1 MIYKFSGCSSL
12 SSVTIPE
19 NLTSIGS
26 SVFDGCDAC
35 SIYVKKGTAILLRLW
50 NAGYM
55 TYDITTHEQLV
66 APGIS
71 LLESTAS
78 ALKCGLN
85 NPYEEYAHKI
95 VQRAA
100 SHDAACCVS

>member
-1 MIYKFSGCSSL
+1 MIYKFYGCSSL

-19 NLTSIGS
+19 NLTSIGG
-26 SVFDGCDAC
+26 SVFAGCDAC
-35 SIYVKKGTAILLRLW
+35 SIYVKRGTAILLRLW